1 MKTLGIIGFML
12 VLLCAC
18 SSQKEFV
25 KIVPT
30 KDVDANV
37 KDSSEYELLVFDPQ
51 FETWFMANYS
61 PAKDHS
67 NEYYQ
72 SWNNQYVTD
81 WNYHY
86 MAGHNPRV
94 FENYIDWDDFVNY
107 GIELNRKLYYY
118 FRYVE
123 TYLKVPILLVG
134 SKNTT

>member
-1 MKTLGIIGFML
+1 MKTLGIIGFLL
-12 VLLCAC
+12 VVFCAC
-18 SSQKEFV
+18 SSQKDIV
-25 KIVPT
+25 KIAPA
-30 KDVDANV
+30 KNV
-37 KDSSEYELLVFDPQ
+37 AVIDSTEYELLVFDPQ
-51 FETWFMANYS
+51 FETWFMTNYS

-86 MAGHNPRV
+86 MAGHYSSV
-94 FENYIDWDDFVNY
+94 FENYIDWDDSVNY